1 MKNIAVIV
9 GGDSSEWKVSLA
21 SGKNVAAALDRTLFD
36 VYLVFLRG
44 SSWKLIDESVL
55 DEMLEGGNDSLS
67 VSSSETEGSKN
78 SSRNTRSKIVNPPGV
93 ELDKSN
99 FSAGGVKFDYA
110 LIMIHGEPGETGQ
123 LQGYLEM
130 MGVPFNTSSSY
141 VCAVSFDKQSCK
153 RFLDFAGVNLAR
165 DLYLRR
171 EHTYDVKE
179 IVSELGLPL
188 FVKPTIGGS
197 SFGISKVDKE
207 EELVP
212 AINKAFD
219 ECPALLVEECISGRE
234 LTVGVYK
241 KDGNVC
247 TLPVT
252 EITTTRGWFDYQ
264 AKYHGLS
271 NEICPAPVNQKIT
284 TAVKELSKR
293 IYIYM
298 GCNGLVR
305 MDYILRGDSLYFL
318 EINSTPGMTPM
329 SLVPK
334 QIEAAGLTLKEFLTT
349 LISQSLQL

>member
-21 SGKNVAAALDRTLFD
+21 SGKNVASALDRSLFN
-36 VYLVFLRG
+36 VYIVFLRG
-44 SSWKLIDESVL
+44 SSWKLIDENVL
-55 DEMLEGGNDSLS
+55 DSLLDNNDALEHELPGNE
-67 VSSSETEGSKN
+67 V
-78 SSRNTRSKIVNPPGV
+78 
-93 ELDKSN
+93 DKSD
-99 FSAGGVKFDYA
+99 FSADGVKFDYA
-110 LIMIHGEPGETGQ
+110 MIMIHGEPGETGQ

-179 IVSELGLPL
+179 ITATLGLPL

-197 SFGISKVDKE
+197 SFGISKVERE

-212 AINKAFD
+212 AINKAFE
-219 ECPALLVEECISGRE
+219 ECPALLIEECISGRE
-234 LTVGVYK
+234 LTVGVYR

-252 EITTTRGWFDYQ
+252 EIVTNRGWFDYQ
-264 AKYHGLS
+264 AKYQGQS
-271 NEICPAPVNQKIT
+271 SEICPAQINQKTT
-284 TAVKELSKR
+284 TAVKDLSEQ
-293 IYIYM
+293 IYTYM

-305 MDYILRGDSLYFL
+305 MDYILRGDSIFFL

-334 QIEAAGLTLKEFLTT
+334 QIEAAGLTLQQFLTT

>member
-21 SGKNVAAALDRTLFD
+21 SGKNVASALDRSLFN
-36 VYLVFLRG
+36 VYIVFLRG
-44 SSWKLIDESVL
+44 SSWKLINGSVL
-55 DEMLEGGNDSLS
+55 DSLLESNEVPEVGL
-67 VSSSETEGSKN
+67 
-78 SSRNTRSKIVNPPGV
+78 PGD
-93 ELDKSN
+93 EIDKSD

-110 LIMIHGEPGETGQ
+110 MIMIHGEPGETGQ

-179 IVSELGLPL
+179 ITATLGLPL

-197 SFGISKVDKE
+197 SFGISKVKRE

-212 AINKAFD
+212 AINKAFE
-219 ECPALLVEECISGRE
+219 ECPALLIEECISGRE
-234 LTVGVYK
+234 LTVGVYR

-252 EITTTRGWFDYQ
+252 EIVTDRGWFDYQ
-264 AKYHGLS
+264 AKYQGQS
-271 NEICPAPVNQKIT
+271 SEICPAQINQKTT
-284 TAVKELSKR
+284 TAVKDLSEQ
-293 IYIYM
+293 IYTYM

-305 MDYILRGDSLYFL
+305 MDYILRGDSIFFL

-334 QIEAAGLTLKEFLTT
+334 QIEAAGLTLQKFLTI
-349 LISQSLQL
+349 LISQSMEL

>member
-1 MKNIAVIV
+1 MKNIAVIA

-21 SGKNVAAALDRTLFD
+21 SGKNVASALDRSLFN
-36 VYLVFLRG
+36 VYIVFLRG

-55 DEMLEGGNDSLS
+55 DSLLESSNASEPELPGNE
-67 VSSSETEGSKN
+67 V
-78 SSRNTRSKIVNPPGV
+78 
-93 ELDKSN
+93 DKSD

-110 LIMIHGEPGETGQ
+110 MIMIHGEPGETGQ

-179 IVSELGLPL
+179 IVTTLGLPL

-197 SFGISKVDKE
+197 SFGISKVERE

-212 AINKAFD
+212 AINKAFE
-219 ECPALLVEECISGRE
+219 ECPALLIEECISGRE
-234 LTVGVYK
+234 LTVGVYR

-252 EITTTRGWFDYQ
+252 EIVTSRGWFDYQ
-264 AKYHGLS
+264 AKYQGQS
-271 NEICPAPVNQKIT
+271 SEICPAQINQKTT
-284 TAVKELSKR
+284 TAVKDLSEQ
-293 IYIYM
+293 IYTYM

-305 MDYILRGDSLYFL
+305 MDYILRGDSIFFL

-334 QIEAAGLTLKEFLTT
+334 QIEAAGLTLQQFLTT
-349 LISQSLQL
+349 LISQSMEL

>member
-1 MKNIAVIV
+1 MKNIAVIT

-21 SGKNVAAALDRTLFD
+21 SGKNVVSALDRSLFN
-36 VYLVFLRG
+36 VYIVFLRG

-55 DEMLEGGNDSLS
+55 DSLLESSNASELELPGNE
-67 VSSSETEGSKN
+67 V
-78 SSRNTRSKIVNPPGV
+78 
-93 ELDKSN
+93 DKSD

-110 LIMIHGEPGETGQ
+110 MIMIHGEPGETGQ

-165 DLYLRR
+165 DLYLRH

-179 IVSELGLPL
+179 IVTTLGLPL

-197 SFGISKVDKE
+197 SFGISKVERE
-207 EELVP
+207 EGLVP
-212 AINKAFD
+212 AINKAFE
-219 ECPALLVEECISGRE
+219 ECPALLIEECISGRE
-234 LTVGVYK
+234 LTVGVYR

-252 EITTTRGWFDYQ
+252 EIVTTRGWFDYQ
-264 AKYHGLS
+264 AKYQGQS
-271 NEICPAPVNQKIT
+271 SEICPAQINQKTT
-284 TAVKELSKR
+284 TAVKDLSEQ
-293 IYIYM
+293 IYTYM

-305 MDYILRGDSLYFL
+305 MDYILRGDSIFFL

-334 QIEAAGLTLKEFLTT
+334 QIEAAGLTLQQFLTT
-349 LISQSLQL
+349 LISQSMEL

>member
-1 MKNIAVIV
+1 MKNIAVIT

-21 SGKNVAAALDRTLFD
+21 SGKNVASALDRSLFN
-36 VYLVFLRG
+36 VYIVFLRG

-55 DEMLEGGNDSLS
+55 DSLLESSNAFEPELPGNE
-67 VSSSETEGSKN
+67 V
-78 SSRNTRSKIVNPPGV
+78 
-93 ELDKSN
+93 DKSD

-110 LIMIHGEPGETGQ
+110 MIMIHGEPGETGQ

-179 IVSELGLPL
+179 ITATLGLPL

-197 SFGISKVDKE
+197 SFGISKVERE

-212 AINKAFD
+212 AINKAFE
-219 ECPALLVEECISGRE
+219 ECPALLIEECISGRE
-234 LTVGVYK
+234 LTVGVYR

-252 EITTTRGWFDYQ
+252 EIVTTRGWFDYQ
-264 AKYHGLS
+264 AKYQGQS
-271 NEICPAPVNQKIT
+271 SEICPAQINQKTT
-284 TAVKELSKR
+284 TAVKDLSEQ
-293 IYIYM
+293 IYTYM

-305 MDYILRGDSLYFL
+305 MDYILRGDSIFFL

-334 QIEAAGLTLKEFLTT
+334 QIEAAGLTLQQFLTT
-349 LISQSLQL
+349 LISQSMEL

>member
-1 MKNIAVIV
+1 MKNIAVIT

-21 SGKNVAAALDRTLFD
+21 SGKNVASALDRSLFN
-36 VYLVFLRG
+36 VYIVFLRG

-55 DEMLEGGNDSLS
+55 DSLLENNDAQELELPGNE
-67 VSSSETEGSKN
+67 V
-78 SSRNTRSKIVNPPGV
+78 
-93 ELDKSN
+93 DKSD

-110 LIMIHGEPGETGQ
+110 MIMIHGEPGETGQ

-179 IVSELGLPL
+179 ITATLGLPL

-197 SFGISKVDKE
+197 SFGISKVERE

-212 AINKAFD
+212 AINKAFE
-219 ECPALLVEECISGRE
+219 ECPALLIEECISGRE
-234 LTVGVYK
+234 LTVGVYR

-252 EITTTRGWFDYQ
+252 EIVTTRGWFDYQ
-264 AKYHGLS
+264 AKYQGQS
-271 NEICPAPVNQKIT
+271 SEICPAQINQKTT
-284 TAVKELSKR
+284 TAVKDLSEQ
-293 IYIYM
+293 IYTYM

-305 MDYILRGDSLYFL
+305 MDYILRGDSIFFL

-334 QIEAAGLTLKEFLTT
+334 QIETAGLTLQQFLTT
-349 LISQSLQL
+349 LISQSMEL

>member
-1 MKNIAVIV
+1 MKNIAVIA

-21 SGKNVAAALDRTLFD
+21 SGKNVASALDRSLFN
-36 VYLVFLRG
+36 VYIVFLRG

-55 DEMLEGGNDSLS
+55 DSLLESSNAFEPELPGNE
-67 VSSSETEGSKN
+67 V
-78 SSRNTRSKIVNPPGV
+78 
-93 ELDKSN
+93 DKSD

-110 LIMIHGEPGETGQ
+110 MIMIHGEPGETGQ

-179 IVSELGLPL
+179 ITATLGLPL

-197 SFGISKVDKE
+197 SFGISKVERE

-212 AINKAFD
+212 AINKAFE
-219 ECPALLVEECISGRE
+219 ECPALLIEECISGRE
-234 LTVGVYK
+234 LTVGVYR

-252 EITTTRGWFDYQ
+252 EIVTTRGWFDYQ
-264 AKYHGLS
+264 AKYQGQS
-271 NEICPAPVNQKIT
+271 SEICPARINQKTT
-284 TAVKELSKR
+284 TAVKDLSEQ
-293 IYIYM
+293 IYTYM

-305 MDYILRGDSLYFL
+305 MDYILRGDSIFFL

-334 QIEAAGLTLKEFLTT
+334 QIETAGLTLQQFLTT
-349 LISQSLQL
+349 LISQSMEL

>member
-1 MKNIAVIV
+1 MKNIAVIT

-21 SGKNVAAALDRTLFD
+21 SGKNVASALDRSLFN
-36 VYLVFLRG
+36 VYIVFLRG

-55 DEMLEGGNDSLS
+55 DSLLDNNDALEHELPGNE
-67 VSSSETEGSKN
+67 V
-78 SSRNTRSKIVNPPGV
+78 
-93 ELDKSN
+93 DKSD

-110 LIMIHGEPGETGQ
+110 MIMIHGEPGETGQ

-179 IVSELGLPL
+179 ITATLGLPL

-197 SFGISKVDKE
+197 SFGISKVERE

-212 AINKAFD
+212 AINKAFE
-219 ECPALLVEECISGRE
+219 ECPALLIEECISGRE
-234 LTVGVYK
+234 LTVGVYR

-252 EITTTRGWFDYQ
+252 EIVTNRGWFDYQ
-264 AKYHGLS
+264 AKYQGQS
-271 NEICPAPVNQKIT
+271 SEICPAQINQKTT
-284 TAVKELSKR
+284 TAVKDLSEQ
-293 IYIYM
+293 IYTYM

-305 MDYILRGDSLYFL
+305 MDYILRGDSIFFL

-334 QIEAAGLTLKEFLTT
+334 QIEAAGLTLQQFLTT
-349 LISQSLQL
+349 LISQSMEL

>member
-21 SGKNVAAALDRTLFD
+21 SGKNVASALDRSLFN
-36 VYLVFLRG
+36 VYIVFLRG

-55 DEMLEGGNDSLS
+55 DSLLDNNNALEPELPGNE
-67 VSSSETEGSKN
+67 V
-78 SSRNTRSKIVNPPGV
+78 
-93 ELDKSN
+93 DKSD

-110 LIMIHGEPGETGQ
+110 MIMIHGEPGETGQ

-179 IVSELGLPL
+179 ITATLGLPL

-197 SFGISKVDKE
+197 SFGISKVERE

-212 AINKAFD
+212 AINKAFE
-219 ECPALLVEECISGRE
+219 ECPALLIEECISGRE
-234 LTVGVYK
+234 LTVGVYR

-252 EITTTRGWFDYQ
+252 EIVTTRGWFDYQ
-264 AKYHGLS
+264 AKYQGQS
-271 NEICPAPVNQKIT
+271 SEICPAQINQKTT
-284 TAVKELSKR
+284 TAVKDLSEQ
-293 IYIYM
+293 IYTYM

-305 MDYILRGDSLYFL
+305 MDYILRGDSIFFL

-334 QIEAAGLTLKEFLTT
+334 QIEAAGHTLQQFLTT
-349 LISQSLQL
+349 LISQSMEL

>member
-1 MKNIAVIV
+1 MKNIAVIA

-21 SGKNVAAALDRTLFD
+21 SGKNVASALDRSLFN
-36 VYLVFLRG
+36 VYIVFLRG
-44 SSWKLIDESVL
+44 ASWKLIDESVL
-55 DEMLEGGNDSLS
+55 DSLLESSNASEPELPGNE
-67 VSSSETEGSKN
+67 V
-78 SSRNTRSKIVNPPGV
+78 
-93 ELDKSN
+93 DKSD

-110 LIMIHGEPGETGQ
+110 MIMIHGEPGETGQ

-165 DLYLRR
+165 DFYLRR

-179 IVSELGLPL
+179 ITATLGLPL

-197 SFGISKVDKE
+197 SFGISKVERE

-212 AINKAFD
+212 AINKAFE
-219 ECPALLVEECISGRE
+219 ECPALLIEECISGRE
-234 LTVGVYK
+234 LTVGVYR

-252 EITTTRGWFDYQ
+252 EIVTNRGWFDYQ
-264 AKYHGLS
+264 AKYQGQS
-271 NEICPAPVNQKIT
+271 SEICPAQINQKTT
-284 TAVKELSKR
+284 TAVKDLSEQ
-293 IYIYM
+293 IYTYM

-305 MDYILRGDSLYFL
+305 MDYILRGDSIFFL

-334 QIEAAGLTLKEFLTT
+334 QIETAGLTLQQFLTT
-349 LISQSLQL
+349 LISQSMEL

>member
-1 MKNIAVIV
+1 MKNIAVIT

-21 SGKNVAAALDRTLFD
+21 SGKNVASALDRSLFN
-36 VYLVFLRG
+36 VYIVFLRG
-44 SSWKLIDESVL
+44 SSWKLIDENVL
-55 DEMLEGGNDSLS
+55 GSLLESSNASELELPGNE
-67 VSSSETEGSKN
+67 V
-78 SSRNTRSKIVNPPGV
+78 
-93 ELDKSN
+93 DKSD

-110 LIMIHGEPGETGQ
+110 MIMIHGEPGETGQ

-179 IVSELGLPL
+179 ITATLGLPL

-197 SFGISKVDKE
+197 SFGISKVERE

-212 AINKAFD
+212 AINKAFE
-219 ECPALLVEECISGRE
+219 ECPALLIEECISGRE
-234 LTVGVYK
+234 LTVGVYR

-252 EITTTRGWFDYQ
+252 EIVTTRGWFDYQ
-264 AKYHGLS
+264 AKYQGQS
-271 NEICPAPVNQKIT
+271 SEICPAQINQKTT
-284 TAVKELSKR
+284 TAVKDLSEQ
-293 IYIYM
+293 IYTYM

-305 MDYILRGDSLYFL
+305 MDYILRGDSIFFL

-334 QIEAAGLTLKEFLTT
+334 QIEAAGHTLQQFLTT
-349 LISQSLQL
+349 LISQSMEL

>member
-9 GGDSSEWKVSLA
+9 GGDSSECKVSLA
-21 SGKNVAAALDRTLFD
+21 SGKNVASALDRSLFN
-36 VYLVFLRG
+36 VYIVFFRG
-44 SSWKLIDESVL
+44 SSWKMIDERVL
-55 DEMLEGGNDSLS
+55 DFLLECND
-67 VSSSETEGSKN
+67 VHIVMPEGSE
-78 SSRNTRSKIVNPPGV
+78 VN
-93 ELDKSN
+93 KSN
-99 FSAGGVKFDYA
+99 FSAGGVRFDYA
-110 LIMIHGEPGETGQ
+110 MIMIHGEPGETGQ

-179 IVSELGLPL
+179 IIATLGLPL

-197 SFGISKVDKE
+197 SFGISKVEKE

-212 AINKAFD
+212 AINKAFE
-219 ECPALLVEECISGRE
+219 ECPALLIEECISGRE
-234 LTVGVYK
+234 LTVGVYR

-252 EITTTRGWFDYQ
+252 EIVTRRGWFDYQ
-264 AKYHGLS
+264 AKYKGES
-271 NEICPAPVNQKIT
+271 SEICPAPVSQKTT
-284 TAVKELSKR
+284 TAVKDLSEQ
-293 IYIYM
+293 IYTYM
-298 GCNGLVR
+298 GCSGLVR
-305 MDYILRGDSLYFL
+305 MDYILRGDSLFFL
-318 EINSTPGMTPM
+318 EINSTPGMTPV

-334 QIEAAGLTLKEFLTT
+334 QVEAAGLTLKQFLTT
-349 LISQSLQL
+349 LISQSMEL

>member
-1 MKNIAVIV
+1 MKNIAVIT

-21 SGKNVAAALDRTLFD
+21 SGKNVASALDRSLFN
-36 VYLVFLRG
+36 VYIVFLRG

-55 DEMLEGGNDSLS
+55 DSLLESSNASEPELPGNE
-67 VSSSETEGSKN
+67 V
-78 SSRNTRSKIVNPPGV
+78 
-93 ELDKSN
+93 DKSD

-110 LIMIHGEPGETGQ
+110 MIMIHGEPGETGQ

-179 IVSELGLPL
+179 ITATLGLPL

-197 SFGISKVDKE
+197 SFGISKVERE

-212 AINKAFD
+212 AINKAFE
-219 ECPALLVEECISGRE
+219 ECPALLIEECISGRE
-234 LTVGVYK
+234 LTVGVYR

-252 EITTTRGWFDYQ
+252 EIVTNRGWFDYQ
-264 AKYHGLS
+264 AKYQGQS
-271 NEICPAPVNQKIT
+271 SEICPAQINQKTT
-284 TAVKELSKR
+284 TAVKDLSEQ
-293 IYIYM
+293 IYTYM

-305 MDYILRGDSLYFL
+305 MDYILRGDSIFFL

-334 QIEAAGLTLKEFLTT
+334 QIEADGHTLQQFLTT
-349 LISQSLQL
+349 LISQSMEL

>member
-1 MKNIAVIV
+1 MKNIAVIT

-21 SGKNVAAALDRTLFD
+21 SGKNVASALDRSLFN
-36 VYLVFLRG
+36 VYIVFLRG

-55 DEMLEGGNDSLS
+55 DSLLDNNDALEHELPGNE
-67 VSSSETEGSKN
+67 V
-78 SSRNTRSKIVNPPGV
+78 
-93 ELDKSN
+93 DKSD

-110 LIMIHGEPGETGQ
+110 MIMIHGEPGETGQ

-179 IVSELGLPL
+179 ITATLGLPL

-197 SFGISKVDKE
+197 SFGISKVERE

-212 AINKAFD
+212 AINKAFE
-219 ECPALLVEECISGRE
+219 ECPALLIEECISGRE
-234 LTVGVYK
+234 LTVGVYR

-252 EITTTRGWFDYQ
+252 EIVTTRGWFDYQ
-264 AKYHGLS
+264 AKYQGQS
-271 NEICPAPVNQKIT
+271 SEICPAQINQKTT
-284 TAVKELSKR
+284 TAVKDLSEQ
-293 IYIYM
+293 IYTYM

-305 MDYILRGDSLYFL
+305 MDYILRGDSIFFL

-334 QIEAAGLTLKEFLTT
+334 QIEAAGLTMQQFLTT
-349 LISQSLQL
+349 LISQSMEL

>member
-1 MKNIAVIV
+1 MKNIAVIT

-21 SGKNVAAALDRTLFD
+21 SGKNVASALDRSLFN
-36 VYLVFLRG
+36 VYIVFLRG

-55 DEMLEGGNDSLS
+55 DSLLESSNAFEPELPGNE
-67 VSSSETEGSKN
+67 V
-78 SSRNTRSKIVNPPGV
+78 
-93 ELDKSN
+93 DKSD
-99 FSAGGVKFDYA
+99 FSAGCVKFDYA
-110 LIMIHGEPGETGQ
+110 MIMIHGEPGETGQ

-179 IVSELGLPL
+179 ITATLGLPL

-197 SFGISKVDKE
+197 SFGISKVERE

-212 AINKAFD
+212 AINKAFE
-219 ECPALLVEECISGRE
+219 ECPALLIEECISGRE
-234 LTVGVYK
+234 LTVGVYR

-252 EITTTRGWFDYQ
+252 EIVTTRGWFDYQ
-264 AKYHGLS
+264 AKYQGQS
-271 NEICPAPVNQKIT
+271 SEICPAQINQKTT
-284 TAVKELSKR
+284 TAVKDLSEQ
-293 IYIYM
+293 IYTYM

-305 MDYILRGDSLYFL
+305 MDYILRGDSIFFL

-334 QIEAAGLTLKEFLTT
+334 QIETAGLTLQQFLTT

>member
-1 MKNIAVIV
+1 MKNIAVIT

-21 SGKNVAAALDRTLFD
+21 SGKNVASALDRSLFN
-36 VYLVFLRG
+36 VYIVFLRG

-55 DEMLEGGNDSLS
+55 DSLLESSNASEPELPGNE
-67 VSSSETEGSKN
+67 V
-78 SSRNTRSKIVNPPGV
+78 
-93 ELDKSN
+93 DKSD

-110 LIMIHGEPGETGQ
+110 MIMIHGEPGETGQ

-179 IVSELGLPL
+179 ITATLGLPL

-197 SFGISKVDKE
+197 SFGISKVERE

-212 AINKAFD
+212 AINKAFE
-219 ECPALLVEECISGRE
+219 ECPALLIEECISGRE
-234 LTVGVYK
+234 LTVGVYR

-252 EITTTRGWFDYQ
+252 EIVTTRGWFDYQ
-264 AKYHGLS
+264 AKYQGQS
-271 NEICPAPVNQKIT
+271 SEICPAQINQKTT
-284 TAVKELSKR
+284 TAVKDLSEQ
-293 IYIYM
+293 IYTYM

-305 MDYILRGDSLYFL
+305 MDYILRGDSIFFL

-334 QIEAAGLTLKEFLTT
+334 QIEAAGLTLQQFLTT
-349 LISQSLQL
+349 LISQSMEL

>member
-1 MKNIAVIV
+1 MKNIAVIT

-21 SGKNVAAALDRTLFD
+21 SGKNVASALDRSLFN
-36 VYLVFLRG
+36 VYIVFLRG

-55 DEMLEGGNDSLS
+55 DSLLDNNDALEYELPGNE
-67 VSSSETEGSKN
+67 V
-78 SSRNTRSKIVNPPGV
+78 
-93 ELDKSN
+93 DKSD
-99 FSAGGVKFDYA
+99 FSADGVKFDYA
-110 LIMIHGEPGETGQ
+110 MIMIHGEPGETGQ

-179 IVSELGLPL
+179 ITATLGLPL

-197 SFGISKVDKE
+197 SFGISKVERE

-212 AINKAFD
+212 AINKAFE
-219 ECPALLVEECISGRE
+219 ECPALLIEECISGRE
-234 LTVGVYK
+234 LTVGVYR

-252 EITTTRGWFDYQ
+252 EIVTTRGWFDYQ
-264 AKYHGLS
+264 AKYQGQS
-271 NEICPAPVNQKIT
+271 SEICPAHINQKTT
-284 TAVKELSKR
+284 TAVKDLSEQ
-293 IYIYM
+293 IYTYM

-305 MDYILRGDSLYFL
+305 MDYILRGDSIFFL

-334 QIEAAGLTLKEFLTT
+334 QIEAAGLTLQQFLTT
-349 LISQSLQL
+349 LISQSLEL

>member
-1 MKNIAVIV
+1 MKNIAVIT

-21 SGKNVAAALDRTLFD
+21 SGKNVASALDRSLFN
-36 VYLVFLRG
+36 VYIVFLRG

-55 DEMLEGGNDSLS
+55 DSSLDNNDALEHELPGNE
-67 VSSSETEGSKN
+67 V
-78 SSRNTRSKIVNPPGV
+78 
-93 ELDKSN
+93 DKSD

-110 LIMIHGEPGETGQ
+110 MIMIHGEPGETGQ

-179 IVSELGLPL
+179 ITATLGLPL

-197 SFGISKVDKE
+197 SFGISKVERE

-212 AINKAFD
+212 AINKAFE
-219 ECPALLVEECISGRE
+219 ECPALLIEECISGRE
-234 LTVGVYK
+234 LTVGVYR

-252 EITTTRGWFDYQ
+252 EIVTTRGWFDYQ
-264 AKYHGLS
+264 AKYQGQS
-271 NEICPAPVNQKIT
+271 SEICPAQINQKTT
-284 TAVKELSKR
+284 TAVKDLSEQ
-293 IYIYM
+293 IYTYM

-305 MDYILRGDSLYFL
+305 MDYILRGDSIFFL

-334 QIEAAGLTLKEFLTT
+334 QIEAAGLTLQQFLTT